1 MIDKAYEK
9 NCERRAHSSFFM
21 AAAVL
26 MAEDGAGRLYFRKQE
41 CSGASRRPGSMVRA
55 LRAKPWAFPTERA
68 GSEGREKVLKI
79 DGAFAPRVLRFD
91 SPFGAEGCG
100 GGWRRKYLHCL
111 SAAVVDAFKNERR
124 HDDKTEESSCGRS
137 PVVWFFIPRSG
148 ITKLIA
154 RRAIPQPSAPQ
165 APSTLRTLRTFGPEG
180 RRPSRRRRVQMP
192 PP

>member
-1 MIDKAYEK
+1 
-9 NCERRAHSSFFM
+9 M
-21 AAAVL
+21 AAAAL
-26 MAEDGAGRLYFRKQE
+26 MAEGGAGRLYSRKQE
-41 CSGASRRPGSMVRA
+41 GSGVSRRPGSGRYWGFRPSAPLVR
-55 LRAKPWAFPTERA
+55 PGNGFAFLA

-100 GGWRRKYLHCL
+100 GGWRRKYIRCL

-124 HDDKTEESSCGRS
+124 HDDKTEESPCRRS

-165 APSTLRTLRTFGPEG
+165 APSTLKTLRTFGPPG
-180 RRPSRRRRVQMP
+180 PSNLTPERACPKP
-192 PP
+192 PPPSEPAR

>member
-1 MIDKAYEK
+1 
-9 NCERRAHSSFFM
+9 M
-21 AAAVL
+21 AAAAL
-26 MAEDGAGRLYFRKQE
+26 MAEGGAGRLYFRKQE
-41 CSGASRRPGSMVRA
+41 GSGASRRPGSMVRA
-55 LRAKPWAFPTERA
+55 LRAEPWVRA
-68 GSEGREKVLKI
+68 GIGFASRPGSEGREKVLKI

-100 GGWRRKYLHCL
+100 GGWRRKYIRCL

-124 HDDKTEESSCGRS
+124 HDDKTEESPCGRS

-165 APSTLRTLRTFGPEG
+165 APSTLRTLRTFGPPG
-180 RRPSRRRRVQMP
+180 PSTLTP
-192 PP
+192 KACPNAATTL

>member
-1 MIDKAYEK
+1 
-9 NCERRAHSSFFM
+9 M
-21 AAAVL
+21 AAAAL
-26 MAEDGAGRLYFRKQE
+26 MAEGGAGRLYSRKQE
-41 CSGASRRPGSMVRA
+41 GSGASRRPGSMVPA
-55 LRAKPWAFPTERA
+55 LRAEPWAFPTEQA

-100 GGWRRKYLHCL
+100 GGWRHKYIRCL
-111 SAAVVDAFKNERR
+111 SAAVVDALKNERR
-124 HDDKTEESSCGRS
+124 HDDKTEESPCGRS

-165 APSTLRTLRTFGPEG
+165 APSNLRTLRTLGPPG
-180 RRPSRRRRVQMP
+180 PSTLTPKACPKP
-192 PP
+192 PPPSEPAR